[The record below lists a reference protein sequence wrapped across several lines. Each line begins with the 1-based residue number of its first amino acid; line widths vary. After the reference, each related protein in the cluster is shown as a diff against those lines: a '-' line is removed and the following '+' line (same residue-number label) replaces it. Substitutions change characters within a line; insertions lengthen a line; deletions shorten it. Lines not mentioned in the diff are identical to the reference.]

1 LKKEIL
7 LFRISTNLLFLI
19 VILNYFSRYLLCQK
33 IETIIGL
40 IDRVFSLSYFIY
52 HQKNFELIIK
62 ILLNNG
68 YPLKLIFSKI
78 KIDCQKNLNNEMTRV
93 THLDKT
99 IMKIKLITI
108 LFILLLSEK
117 IKKILKKSSLI
128 YMAYKKINNL
138 RGFIRGHK
146 ERE

>member
-1 LKKEIL
+1 
-7 LFRISTNLLFLI
+7 
-19 VILNYFSRYLLCQK
+19 
-33 IETIIGL
+33 
-40 IDRVFSLSYFIY
+40 
-52 HQKNFELIIK
+52 
-62 ILLNNG
+62 
-68 YPLKLIFSKI
+68 
-78 KIDCQKNLNNEMTRV
+78 MTRV

-128 YMAYKKINNL
+128 YMAKKKINNL